1 MVRSDVFIIFHHLI
15 NNTVRSQLDNTV
27 GNGLYELVVMR
38 REQDIPSIRLQV
50 IIECLDGLQIK
61 MIGRSCLLYTSDA
74 ADE

>member
-61 MIGRSCLLYTSDA
+61 MIGRSI
-74 ADE
+74 

>member
-1 MVRSDVFIIFHHLI
+1 MIRSDVFIIFHHLI

-61 MIGRSCLLYTSDA
+61 MIGRSI
-74 ADE
+74 

>member
-1 MVRSDVFIIFHHLI
+1 MIRSDVFILFHHLI

-61 MIGRSCLLYTSDA
+61 MIGRSI
-74 ADE
+74 

>member
-1 MVRSDVFIIFHHLI
+1 MVRSDVFVIFHHLI

-61 MIGRSCLLYTSDA
+61 MIGRSI
-74 ADE
+74 

>member
-1 MVRSDVFIIFHHLI
+1 MVRSDVFVIFNHLI

-61 MIGRSCLLYTSDA
+61 MIGRSI
-74 ADE
+74 